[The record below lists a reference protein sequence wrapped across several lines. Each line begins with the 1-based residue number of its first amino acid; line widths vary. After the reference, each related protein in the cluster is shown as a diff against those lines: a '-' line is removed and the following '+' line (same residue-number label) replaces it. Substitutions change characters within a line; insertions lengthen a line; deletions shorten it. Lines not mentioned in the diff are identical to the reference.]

1 VVRRRLTLK
10 RVDPWSVLKFGFVAN
25 LVLLAVFLLVAG
37 VVWFIIERL
46 ALVEQACAIATDVG
60 FTQCGV
66 NFGNLFR
73 ALILLGLLWVVVQ
86 TAVLVFL
93 SFLYNLIADLTG
105 GLTVT
110 MYDSTPGAAARGE
123 TTDRPSGTVT
133 DTRADSSGLAR
144 TGAFAARPGTTGSGT
159 RRGTPAPPV
168 PPLGREPGSGPT
180 RRTGEQPAR
189 DPDAASGAGR
199 PSNPTGPTG
208 TTGETMFG
216 DRRRGE
222 R

>member
-66 NFGNLFR
+66 NFGSLFR

-123 TTDRPSGTVT
+123 TTDRPAGMVT
-133 DTRADSSGLAR
+133 DTPADGGGMAR
-144 TGAFAARPGTTGSGT
+144 TGAFAARPGSGGSAGSGN

-168 PPLGREPGSGPT
+168 PPLGREPGSGPA
-180 RRTGEQPAR
+180 RRTGEQPTR
-189 DPDAASGAGR
+189 DPDAPAGAGR
-199 PSNPTGPTG
+199 PSKPTGPA
-208 TTGETMFG
+208 GETMFG

>member
-1 VVRRRLTLK
+1 MVRRRLTLK

-25 LVLLAVFLLVAG
+25 IVLLAVFLLVAA

-60 FTQCGV
+60 FTECGV

-123 TTDRPSGTVT
+123 TSSRAAGTVADPGGGGRPSGAFTSRSPST
-133 DTRADSSGLAR
+133 REAADTGP
-144 TGAFAARPGTTGSGT
+144 TPTT
-159 RRGTPAPPV
+159 PV
-168 PPLGREPGSGPT
+168 PPLSRNSK
-180 RRTGEQPAR
+180 
-189 DPDAASGAGR
+189 DSGASEE
-199 PSNPTGPTG
+199 P
-208 TTGETMFG
+208 MFG
-216 DRRRGE
+216 DRGSRGG

>member
-25 LVLLAVFLLVAG
+25 IVLLAVFLLVAG

-110 MYDSTPGAAARGE
+110 MHDSTPGAAARGE
-123 TTDRPSGTVT
+123 TTGRPAGTVT
-133 DTRADSSGLAR
+133 DAGSGNGGARAGTFAPRSQAEAR
-144 TGAFAARPGTTGSGT
+144 TTAS
-159 RRGTPAPPV
+159 PPV
-168 PPLGREPGSGPT
+168 PPLRRDPGTGASGRD
-180 RRTGEQPAR
+180 GEQAVP
-189 DPDAASGAGR
+189 DPDAPATTPR
-199 PSNPTGPTG
+199 PSETAGFQ
-208 TTGETMFG
+208 GERMFD
-216 DRRRGE
+216 DRRGRDE

>member
-10 RVDPWSVLKFGFVAN
+10 RIDPWSVLKFGFVAN
-25 LVLLAVFLLVAG
+25 IVLLAVFLLVAA
-37 VVWFIIERL
+37 VVWFIIDRL
-46 ALVEQACAIATDVG
+46 ALVDQACAIATDVG

-123 TTDRPSGTVT
+123 AGTRPAGVVGATGTGPTSGAFTSRSPTEGGATPRPPVAPLRRDPGQRETRAEADRP
-133 DTRADSSGLAR
+133 
-144 TGAFAARPGTTGSGT
+144 
-159 RRGTPAPPV
+159 V
-168 PPLGREPGSGPT
+168 P
-180 RRTGEQPAR
+180 
-189 DPDAASGAGR
+189 DPDAPPSRTRSDVR
-199 PSNPTGPTG
+199 PEARPD
-208 TTGETMFG
+208 ETAEQQEPMFG
-216 DRRRGE
+216 DRNRRDQ

>member
-10 RVDPWSVLKFGFVAN
+10 RVDPWSVLKFGLVAN
-25 LVLLAVFLLVAG
+25 VVLLAVFLLVAA

-66 NFGNLFR
+66 NFGSLFR

-93 SFLYNLIADLTG
+93 SFLHNLIADLTG

-123 TTDRPSGTVT
+123 TTGRPAGSFT
-133 DTRADSSGLAR
+133 DPEGERGVVR
-144 TGAFAARPGTTGSGT
+144 TGAFASRPAGGSSGSKSTSGT
-159 RRGTPAPPV
+159 TPAPPV
-168 PPLGREPGSGPT
+168 PPLRRDPGTTTSRRGDEQPTREPQEP
-180 RRTGEQPAR
+180 
-189 DPDAASGAGR
+189 GAGAGSSKPR
-199 PSNPTGPTG
+199 GSK
-208 TTGETMFG
+208 GESMFG